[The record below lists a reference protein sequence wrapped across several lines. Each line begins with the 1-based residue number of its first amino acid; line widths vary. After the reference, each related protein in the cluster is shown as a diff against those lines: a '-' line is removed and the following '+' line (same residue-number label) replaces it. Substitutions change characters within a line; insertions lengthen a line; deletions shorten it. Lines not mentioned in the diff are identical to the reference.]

1 MRIAKEELEYLDIT
15 WFAVDKQGRI
25 IELSSAG
32 SGHIPEFICKSKE
45 NAEILENYFE
55 NTASRFFVDFPEKG
69 LYYFDAYDSK
79 NRTTNYIKNS
89 SPSEPI
95 LITQL
100 PAPISEILSNNRLDI
115 DVESVDSI
123 TVEHAYSTRISFR
136 HLVPP
141 IIKGQ
146 FPLNLKTRYFS
157 IDFKTKIKFRKI
169 MNIFKKNND
178 TSFMEIKS
186 TVEVVDQTEI
196 SKEYYKITTSQG
208 EFLLY
213 IVYRSDIIFF
223 DKGDLY
229 SIQIS
234 RKNETAFDFNDRSG
248 VWIEV

>member
-1 MRIAKEELEYLDIT
+1 MRITKEELEYLDIT
-15 WFAVDKQGRI
+15 WFAIDKHGRI
-25 IELSSAG
+25 LELNSAG

-55 NTASRFFVDFPEKG
+55 NKASNFFVDFPEKG
-69 LYYFDAYDSK
+69 LYYFDAYDGK
-79 NRTTNYIKNS
+79 NRTTNYIKKS
-89 SPSEPI
+89 FPSNPL
-95 LITQL
+95 LISQL
-100 PAPISEILSNNRLDI
+100 PKHISEILSNNRLD
-115 DVESVDSI
+115 VDAETADTI
-123 TVEHAYSTRISFR
+123 TIEHAYSTEFSLG

-141 IIKGQ
+141 IIKGL

-178 TSFMEIKS
+178 TSFIKIKS
-186 TVEVVDQTEI
+186 TVEVMDQTEI
-196 SKEYYKITTSQG
+196 SKEYYKITTSQE

-223 DKGDLY
+223 DKGGLY
-229 SIQIS
+229 SIQIFG
-234 RKNETAFDFNDRSG
+234 KNKAAFDFNDKAG